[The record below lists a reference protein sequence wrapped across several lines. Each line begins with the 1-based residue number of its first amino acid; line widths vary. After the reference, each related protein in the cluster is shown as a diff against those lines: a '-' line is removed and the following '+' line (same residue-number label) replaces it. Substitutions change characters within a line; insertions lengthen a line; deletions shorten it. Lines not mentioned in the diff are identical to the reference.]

1 MRDRRRRA
9 GGVQAEKQQRYVQS
23 IAQGVNSEA
32 CRLVGIDRKTGNR
45 WRYGRRVRNS
55 AGALV
60 IYPPVKITESRPR
73 SPRYLSEQ
81 ERIRIADMLAA
92 GSTVRGIAVEL
103 GRAPSTIGREIAR
116 NSDPDGRYRP
126 HHAEQASRLRAA
138 KPRTR
143 RIAGD
148 GVLAD
153 TVQRLLVKRWSP
165 SRSRVRTQGRWRGR
179 RAAVALVVQGVDLPG
194 DLRRCGGDHPAGASS
209 SPQATSPR
217 AAAARQADRDADDR
231 RAASRGGGPCPTW
244 ALGGRSDHG
253 RWEPLGDRNARER
266 TTRFLIL
273 LRFPD
278 GIATTDEVRDAITQ
292 ALESLPARLRRT
304 LTWDQGDKEPAR
316 HQQITSAIGT
326 GVFFCDAHSPWQRD
340 RTRTRTGC
348 CATIS
353 PKGTDLSVHTA
364 VDVGRIAAEV
374 NDRPRKTL
382 GSGAPSTA
390 VLRRGVGR
398 LRGPKGAKRA
408 RTPRG
413 STPARPSGLASV
425 EPRARQLPA
434 GGQELLAINPS
445 REEGAPSPAHHA
457 GRSAVPCRPDW
468 TTTTASSVATLA
480 SFPTITVGPVQTIVP
495 TGRLDRS

>member
-9 GGVQAEKQQRYVQS
+9 GGVQAEKQQRYVQL
-23 IAQGVNSEA
+23 IAQGVNNSEA

-148 GVLAD
+148 GVLGE
-153 TVQRLLVKRWSP
+153 TVQRLLAKRWSP
-165 SRSRVRTQGRWRGR
+165 EQVAHELRVLFAGQPLRWLCKESIYQAIYD
-179 RAAVALVVQGVDLPG
+179 AAVAITRPARRRRRRRRLQGLQRRGRLTAMRMIDERPAVAEDRVQPGHWEG
-194 DLRRCGGDHPAGASS
+194 DLIMGTGN
-209 SPQATSPR
+209 
-217 AAAARQADRDADDR
+217 
-231 RAASRGGGPCPTW
+231 
-244 ALGGRSDHG
+244 RSAIG
-253 RWEPLGDRNARER
+253 TLVER

-292 ALESLPARLRRT
+292 ALESLPAGLRRT
-304 LTWDQGDKEPAR
+304 LTWDQGKELAM

-326 GVFFCDAHSPWQRD
+326 GVFFCDAHSPWQRGSNENMNGLLRD
-340 RTRTRTGC
+340 YF
-348 CATIS
+348 
-353 PKGTDLSVHTA
+353 PKGTDLSAHA
-364 VDVGRIAAEV
+364 IEDVVRIASEV

-382 GSGAPSTA
+382 GWQ
-390 VLRRGVGR
+390 R
-398 LRGPKGAKRA
+398 
-408 RTPRG
+408 
-413 STPARPSGLASV
+413 PA
-425 EPRARQLPA
+425 
-434 GGQELLAINPS
+434 ELFEA
-445 REEGAPSPAHHA
+445 AAA
-457 GRSAVPCRPDW
+457 A
-468 TTTTASSVATLA
+468 A
-480 SFPTITVGPVQTIVP
+480 
-495 TGRLDRS
+495 